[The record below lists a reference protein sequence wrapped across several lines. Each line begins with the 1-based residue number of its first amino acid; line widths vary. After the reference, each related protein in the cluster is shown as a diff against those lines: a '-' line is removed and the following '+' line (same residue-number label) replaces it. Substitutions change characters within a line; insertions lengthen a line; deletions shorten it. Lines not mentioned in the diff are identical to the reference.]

1 MENDYQEEE
10 SVGKEAA
17 HAGMK
22 RPGWERSLFTEINRL
37 LDKVEPSSDKD
48 RKLSG
53 EGSPVD
59 LSKFMETQKRL
70 IEDYSNSEQRKCQV

>member
-22 RPGWERSLFTEINRL
+22 RPGWEKSLFTEINRL
-37 LDKVEPSSDKD
+37 LDKVEPMTAKG

-59 LSKFMETQKRL
+59 LPKFMDNQKRL
-70 IEDYSNSEQRKCQV
+70 IEDYSNSEERKCQV